1 MKIGGNG
8 EVAEDFVICGNKVG
22 NKRAREKLNTIVA
35 GVSCKT
41 IDIKQPGLRKFYTSG
56 KADLLEKSIEKNH
69 ECAIL
74 VQKSFDSKR
83 EEGKVQG
90 AQVGSDSTSSDDDDD
105 EAVISGDDDIYD
117 EWEAVVSETDRSSFA
132 TKTGHHVSW
141 RAGIIEA
148 EKVS

>member
-8 EVAEDFVICGNKVG
+8 EGAEDFIICGNKVG
-22 NKRAREKLNTIVA
+22 IKRAREKLNTIVA
-35 GVSCKT
+35 GVSCKA

-56 KADLLEKSIEKNH
+56 KGDLLEKSIEKNY
-69 ECAIL
+69 ECVIH
-74 VQKSFDSKR
+74 VHKSFDSKR

-90 AQVGSDSTSSDDDDD
+90 TQGGSDSTSSDDDD
-105 EAVISGDDDIYD
+105 EPVISGGDDNDV
-117 EWEAVVSETDRSSFA
+117 EREAVVSETDRSSFA